1 MRIGDWVIIHGTT
14 TVYDDREGRIV
25 ALDGS
30 NCYVMSNGT
39 NSKVAKKFLR
49 IIKKDINYGELLN
62 QALHPFDKEWVEE
75 IIGKMKE
82 VKP

>member
-39 NSKVAKKFLR
+39 KSRVAKKYLR

-62 QALHPFDKEWVEE
+62 QALHPLDKEWVEE